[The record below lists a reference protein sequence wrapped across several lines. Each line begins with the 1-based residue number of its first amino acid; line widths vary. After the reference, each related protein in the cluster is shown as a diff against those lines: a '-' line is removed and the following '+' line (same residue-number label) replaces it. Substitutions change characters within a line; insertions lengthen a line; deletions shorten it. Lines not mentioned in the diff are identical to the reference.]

1 MSRRGSPEP
10 VQLVKKSPLRGGGGE
25 EGRQL
30 GLGYKKRMAQS
41 NGPGIHHSL
50 EDNGPIG
57 SYLKGFEALYS
68 IGAMT

>member
-1 MSRRGSPEP
+1 MIRRGSPEP
-10 VQLVKKSPLRGGGGE
+10 VQLVKKSPLRGVGE

-30 GLGYKKRMAQS
+30 GLGYKKRMVQS

-68 IGAMT
+68 IGVMT